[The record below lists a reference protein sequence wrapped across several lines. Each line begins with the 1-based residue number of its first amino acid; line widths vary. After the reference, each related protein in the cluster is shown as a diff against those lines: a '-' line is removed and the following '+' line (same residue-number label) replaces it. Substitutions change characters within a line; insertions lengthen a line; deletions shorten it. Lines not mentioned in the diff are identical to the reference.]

1 MICDHARKLKIASLG
16 SWPADVIR
24 HRFELAGIR
33 LTVSPA
39 GFGGERTW
47 FLCPRCKR
55 RCGVLYDA
63 PSRGWVCRT
72 CGNGRYTSEVEA
84 PIDRLYRKARKLR
97 SRLGQKD
104 SNMMLP
110 FPGKPTGMHW
120 STYLRLSREGLAL
133 EARLLVYMRR
143 NLPDPVRRRL
153 LDQSLEI
160 EAEQVELGVNR
171 VLKKPALG
179 LI

>member
-1 MICDHARKLKIASLG
+1 
-16 SWPADVIR
+16 
-24 HRFELAGIR
+24 
-33 LTVSPA
+33 
-39 GFGGERTW
+39 
-47 FLCPRCKR
+47 
-55 RCGVLYDA
+55 
-63 PSRGWVCRT
+63 
-72 CGNGRYTSEVEA
+72 
-84 PIDRLYRKARKLR
+84 
-97 SRLGQKD
+97 
-104 SNMMLP
+104 
-110 FPGKPTGMHW
+110 MHW